1 MDAMKRSIPSL
12 IAGVADVATKYV
24 VVRTSGLE
32 VNGKKILPRGGSK
45 DSQKSLPAFKQAN

>member
-12 IAGVADVATKYV
+12 IAGVATKYV

-32 VNGKKILPRGGSK
+32 VNGKKILPRGASK
-45 DSQKSLPAFKQAN
+45 DSLKSLPAFK